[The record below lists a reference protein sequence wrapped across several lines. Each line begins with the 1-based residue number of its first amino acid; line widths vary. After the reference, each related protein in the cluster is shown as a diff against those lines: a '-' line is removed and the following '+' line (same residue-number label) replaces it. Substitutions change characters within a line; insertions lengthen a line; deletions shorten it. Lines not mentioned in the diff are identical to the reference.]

1 MDEKSARGYDASGEN
16 KILLVLERAGQVST
30 SCIVLIF
37 SDFNLRPF
45 SPWSL
50 WLFLAIILM
59 TLYECWWYRYF
70 RSEKKLSDFYSSFCG
85 VPVAGAA
92 LPVAAF
98 FLLAIYGRVIWL
110 MISVTLLGIG
120 HIGIHLQHRK
130 NIGR

>member
-1 MDEKSARGYDASGEN
+1 MGHFGFSYIGALFLLMLTVPNIIWTKNQPRGYDASGEN

-85 VPVAGAA
+85 E
-92 LPVAAF
+92 
-98 FLLAIYGRVIWL
+98 
-110 MISVTLLGIG
+110 
-120 HIGIHLQHRK
+120 
-130 NIGR
+130 IGRAHV